1 MTRRIGML
9 AAVVLALA
17 ACSSST
23 TSGGGGGAATPDPAI
38 AFCDAL
44 DSYGAKLAAFEALTP
59 SNTVVE
65 YKAAGAAAK
74 AALAVL
80 VPAAAPFAGAQI
92 NDLTTAQSVLNAAVD
107 ALPPTATPVMAEAA
121 LDPPVKD
128 VIQEVAAAHNAS
140 CNTPAD
146 PVERLRVLTER
157 RLSRRP

>member
-9 AAVVLALA
+9 AAVVLAVA

-23 TSGGGGGAATPDPAI
+23 TSGGGGGGAATPDPAI

-44 DSYGAKLAAFEALTP
+44 DSYGAKLSAFEALTP
-59 SNTVVE
+59 SNTVDE

-92 NDLTTAQSVLNAAVD
+92 SDLTTAQTQLNAVVDQLPPGATPQMAEVAVD
-107 ALPPTATPVMAEAA
+107 PA
-121 LDPPVKD
+121 VKA
-128 VIQEVAAAHNAS
+128 VIQEVAAQHNAS
-140 CNTPAD
+140 CNT
-146 PVERLRVLTER
+146 
-157 RLSRRP
+157 RPTASSAS

>member
-23 TSGGGGGAATPDPAI
+23 TSGGGGGGGGATADPAI

-44 DSYGAKLAAFEALTP
+44 DSYGAKLTAFEALTP
-59 SNTVVE
+59 NNTVDE

-107 ALPPTATPVMAEAA
+107 ALPPNATPVMAEAA
-121 LDPPVKD
+121 IDPPVKD
-128 VIQEVAAAHNAS
+128 VIQEVAAQHNAV
-140 CNTPAD
+140 CNT
-146 PVERLRVLTER
+146 
-157 RLSRRP
+157 RPTPSSGSAY

>member
-9 AAVVLALA
+9 AAMVLALA

-23 TSGGGGGAATPDPAI
+23 TSGGGGGGTTTPDPAI

-44 DSYGAKLAAFEALTP
+44 DAYGAKLAAFEALTP

-92 NDLTTAQSVLNAAVD
+92 NDLTTAQSQLNAVVDQLPPGATPQMAEVAVD
-107 ALPPTATPVMAEAA
+107 PA
-121 LDPPVKD
+121 VKA

-140 CNTPAD
+140 CNT
-146 PVERLRVLTER
+146 
-157 RLSRRP
+157 RPTPSSVSAY

>member
-1 MTRRIGML
+1 ML
-9 AAVVLALA
+9 AALVLVLA
-17 ACSSST
+17 ACSSAT
-23 TSGGGGGAATPDPAI
+23 TSGGGGGGAATPDPAI

-107 ALPPTATPVMAEAA
+107 ALPPNATPVMAEAA
-121 LDPPVKD
+121 LDPPIKD
-128 VIQEVAAAHNAS
+128 VIQEIAAAHNAS
-140 CNTPAD
+140 CNT
-146 PVERLRVLTER
+146 
-157 RLSRRP
+157 RPTPSSGSAY

>member
-17 ACSSST
+17 ACSSAT
-23 TSGGGGGAATPDPAI
+23 TSGGGGGGAATADPTI

-44 DSYGAKLAAFEALTP
+44 DAYGAKLAAFEALTP

-74 AALAVL
+74 AALAAL

-92 NDLTTAQSVLNAAVD
+92 ADLTTAQTQLNSLVD
-107 ALPPTATPVMAEAA
+107 QLPPGATPQMAEVA
-121 LDPPVKD
+121 LDPAVKA
-128 VIQEVAAAHNAS
+128 VIQQVAGAHNAS
-140 CNTPAD
+140 CNT
-146 PVERLRVLTER
+146 
-157 RLSRRP
+157 RPTPSSGSAY

>member
-17 ACSSST
+17 ACSSAT
-23 TSGGGGGAATPDPAI
+23 TSGGGGGGAATADPTI

-44 DSYGAKLAAFEALTP
+44 DAYGAKLAAFEALTP

-80 VPAAAPFAGAQI
+80 VTAAAPFAGAQI
-92 NDLTTAQSVLNAAVD
+92 NELTTAQTQLNSLVD
-107 ALPPTATPVMAEAA
+107 QLPPGATPQMAEVA
-121 LDPPVKD
+121 LDPAVKA
-128 VIQEVAAAHNAS
+128 VIQQVAGAHNAS
-140 CNTPAD
+140 CNT
-146 PVERLRVLTER
+146 
-157 RLSRRP
+157 RPTPSSGSAY

>member
-23 TSGGGGGAATPDPAI
+23 PSGGGGGGGATPDPAI
-38 AFCDAL
+38 AFCNAL
-44 DSYGAKLAAFEALTP
+44 DDYGAKLAAFEALTP

-92 NDLTTAQSVLNAAVD
+92 SDLTTAQTQLNAVIDQLPAGATPQMAEVAVD
-107 ALPPTATPVMAEAA
+107 PA
-121 LDPPVKD
+121 VKA
-128 VIQEVAAAHNAS
+128 VIQEVAAQHNAS
-140 CNTPAD
+140 CNT
-146 PVERLRVLTER
+146 
-157 RLSRRP
+157 RPTPSSAS

>member
-23 TSGGGGGAATPDPAI
+23 ASGGGGGGAATADPAI

-44 DSYGAKLAAFEALTP
+44 DAYGAKLAAFEALTP

-92 NDLTTAQSVLNAAVD
+92 NDLTTAQSQLNAVVDQLPPGATPQMAEVAVD
-107 ALPPTATPVMAEAA
+107 PA
-121 LDPPVKD
+121 VKA
-128 VIQEVAAAHNAS
+128 VIQEVAAQRNAS
-140 CNTPAD
+140 CNT
-146 PVERLRVLTER
+146 
-157 RLSRRP
+157 RPTPSSVSAY

>member
-17 ACSSST
+17 ACSSAT
-23 TSGGGGGAATPDPAI
+23 TSGGGGGAVTADPTI

-44 DSYGAKLAAFEALTP
+44 DAYGAKLAAFEALTP

-80 VPAAAPFAGAQI
+80 VTAAAPFAGAQI
-92 NDLTTAQSVLNAAVD
+92 NELTTAQTQLNALVD
-107 ALPPTATPVMAEAA
+107 QLPPGATPQMAEVA
-121 LDPPVKD
+121 LDPAVKA
-128 VIQEVAAAHNAS
+128 VIQQVAGAHNAS
-140 CNTPAD
+140 CNT
-146 PVERLRVLTER
+146 
-157 RLSRRP
+157 RPTPSSSSAS

>member
-9 AAVVLALA
+9 AAMVLALA

-23 TSGGGGGAATPDPAI
+23 TSGGGGGGAATADPTI

-44 DSYGAKLAAFEALTP
+44 DAYGAKLAAFEALTP

-92 NDLTTAQSVLNAAVD
+92 NDLTTAQSQLNAVVDQLPPGATPQMAEVAVD
-107 ALPPTATPVMAEAA
+107 PA
-121 LDPPVKD
+121 VKA

-140 CNTPAD
+140 CNT
-146 PVERLRVLTER
+146 
-157 RLSRRP
+157 RPTPSSVSAY